1 MLPQARRHASRITY
15 HASRFT
21 FHSSPITPSL
31 QSDTMPAIPIIMPQ
45 LGESIAEATVI
56 NLLVPVGNHV
66 KTDEDIIEVETSKAT
81 MNVASPCPGRVER
94 FLVKPGESRPV
105 GAVLGYLEASAE
117 DAARLGLDAL
127 PPVGNGEEPAEGASA
142 SSSQSAEARKTVQPT
157 VRGLP
162 VPANAAGASY
172 MSPRM
177 KARMVELGLH
187 AADLAGLPGSGA
199 AGRVTIEDFEKFIA
213 NLEKHK
219 LSQASSMRVA
229 VADAMRRS
237 WTRPLATVALPVC
250 FDALLN
256 HRKACTPKPGP
267 ALYALRALAL
277 ALAEN
282 SAPAG
287 RLIGNKIVHPPAI
300 DVGFAVEAEEGVR
313 VPDLRGAEKR
323 PLKEL
328 VTRYDELVDLARQRK
343 LPADA
348 TGGSIA
354 TVTNFGTFGL
364 TWATPIPLPEQTLVL
379 GMGAARRVPSWDA
392 AKGQF
397 VPVMEANL
405 TLSFDHRVLD
415 GGAAGR
421 LLARVAQLLAS
432 PEKL

>member
-1 MLPQARRHASRITY
+1 
-15 HASRFT
+15 
-21 FHSSPITPSL
+21 
-31 QSDTMPAIPIIMPQ
+31 MPAIPIIMPQ
-45 LGESIAEATVI
+45 LGESIAEATVV
-56 NLLVPVGNHV
+56 NLLVPAGNSV
-66 KTDEDIIEVETSKAT
+66 KADEDIIEVETSKAT
-81 MNVASPCPGRVER
+81 MNVVSPCPGKLDR
-94 FLVKPGESRPV
+94 FLVKVGESYPV
-105 GAVLGYLEASAE
+105 GAVLGYLEATAE
-117 DAARLGLDAL
+117 DAARLGLDA
-127 PPVGNGEEPAEGASA
+127 PPAKDGEEEGESL
-142 SSSQSAEARKTVQPT
+142 SSGRAQAQGAQKAVQPT

-162 VPANAAGASY
+162 VPANAEGASY

-199 AGRVTIEDFEKFIA
+199 AGRVTIQDFEKFIA
-213 NLEKHK
+213 NLEKHQ
-219 LSQASSMRVA
+219 LSQASTMRVA

-250 FDALLN
+250 FDALLA
-256 HRKACTPKPGP
+256 HRKTSTPKPGP

-287 RLIGNKIVHPPAI
+287 RLIGSKIVHPSTI
-300 DVGFAVEAEEGVR
+300 DVGFAVEAEEGVL
-313 VPDLRGAEKR
+313 VPVIRNAEKR

-328 VTRYDELVDLARQRK
+328 VGRYDELVELARQRK

-397 VPVMEANL
+397 APVMEANV

-421 LLARVAQLLAS
+421 LLARVAELLGS